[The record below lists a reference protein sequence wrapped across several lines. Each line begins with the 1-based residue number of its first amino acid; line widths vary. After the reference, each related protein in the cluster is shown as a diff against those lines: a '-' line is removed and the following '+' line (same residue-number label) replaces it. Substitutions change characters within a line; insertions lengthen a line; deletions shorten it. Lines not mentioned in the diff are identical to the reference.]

1 MHHTKDIKLNILMVI
16 AMLTWGLSWTNAK
29 ILGQYADAPL
39 IMVWRFFFASLSF
52 APLLKLTNDSLQLT
66 KDNIYFILGNAL
78 CMVSYNYFYFKG
90 TQIGL
95 AGAGG
100 VLVTTLNPILTTLF
114 ASLIF
119 GSIMQRKDWLGL
131 GLGLLGSA
139 FIIRLWEMDI
149 SYIVQ
154 SGNLFF
160 ILASLSW
167 VCVTIIT
174 SRSKNTI
181 PFIAYSFWSF
191 TFACLLSIPISIN
204 EDLLIIFNFD
214 TVFWLNLMMLSVLAM
229 SFGTSIYFLA
239 SLRLGPRR
247 SSSYI
252 FLVPLTAMGFAMYFL
267 SEPLQ
272 LSTLFGGTLGII
284 AVYLINKE

>member
-1 MHHTKDIKLNILMVI
+1 MCI
-16 AMLTWGLSWTNAK
+16 
-29 ILGQYADAPL
+29 
-39 IMVWRFFFASLSF
+39 R
-52 APLLKLTNDSLQLT
+52 DS
-66 KDNIYFILGNAL
+66 
-78 CMVSYNYFYFKG
+78 
-90 TQIGL
+90 

-114 ASLIF
+114 SGLFFSGI
-119 GSIMQRKDWLGL
+119 IKIKDWIGL
-131 GLGLLGSA
+131 GLGLVGGA
-139 FIIRLWEMDI
+139 FIIRFWEMDL

-174 SRSKNTI
+174 SRSNNTI
-181 PFIAYSFWSF
+181 PFMAYSFWSF
-191 TFACLLSIPISIN
+191 TFACLISIPISLN
-204 EDLLIIFNFD
+204 ENLLIVFNFD
-214 TVFWLNLMMLSVLAM
+214 RIFWLNLIMLSVLAM

-239 SLRLGPRR
+239 SLKLGPKR
-247 SSSYI
+247 SSSFI

-267 SEPLQ
+267 SETLD
-272 LSTLFGGTLGII
+272 LSTLLGGVLGII

>member
-1 MHHTKDIKLNILMVI
+1 MVL

-52 APLLKLTNDSLQLT
+52 APLLKISGDSLKLS
-66 KDNIYFILGNAL
+66 KENIYFIIGNSL

-114 ASLIF
+114 SGLFFSGI
-119 GSIMQRKDWLGL
+119 IKRKDWIGL
-131 GLGLLGSA
+131 GLGLVGGA
-139 FIIRLWEMDI
+139 FIIRFWEMDL

-174 SRSKNTI
+174 SRSNNTI
-181 PFIAYSFWSF
+181 PFMAYSFWSF
-191 TFACLLSIPISIN
+191 TFACLISIPISLN
-204 EDLLIIFNFD
+204 ENLLIVFNFD
-214 TVFWLNLMMLSVLAM
+214 RIFWLNLIMLSVLAM
-229 SFGTSIYFLA
+229 SFGTSVYFLA
-239 SLRLGPRR
+239 SLKLGPKR
-247 SSSYI
+247 SSSFI

-267 SEPLQ
+267 SETLD
-272 LSTLFGGTLGII
+272 LSTLLGGVLGII

>member
-1 MHHTKDIKLNILMVI
+1 MVI

-52 APLLKLTNDSLQLT
+52 APLLKLSDDSLRLT

-114 ASLIF
+114 VGLLF
-119 GSIMQRKDWLGL
+119 GGIIKQKDWFGLVLGL
-131 GLGLLGSA
+131 VGGA
-139 FIIRLWEMDI
+139 FIIRLWEMDG
-149 SYIVQ
+149 SSLVQ

-167 VCVTIIT
+167 VCVTILT
-174 SRSKNTI
+174 SKSKNTI
-181 PFIAYSFWSF
+181 SFMAYSFWSF
-191 TFACLLSIPISIN
+191 TFACLISIPISIN
-204 EDLLIIFNFD
+204 EDLFIIFDFD
-214 TVFWLNLMMLSVLAM
+214 RVFWLNLIMLSVLAM

-239 SLRLGPRR
+239 SLKLGPKRA
-247 SSSYI
+247 SSFI

-267 SEPLQ
+267 SETLHS
-272 LSTLFGGTLGII
+272 STLLGGVLGII